1 MTGKKSKDERKNS
14 NMNEKNFEQTPS
26 EQESHD
32 NKQVNFSQDGINPD
46 NEANDSYEKL
56 MAQSKEYFEG
66 WQRER
71 ADFLNYKKRIE
82 RDQLALKNYLTG
94 EVLKKYIAIVDDM
107 ELALKNKPNENNIK
121 DWVEGIGLIY
131 QKLIS
136 ILESEGVERIT
147 TSGEFDPNVHEA
159 LTQIDSPAHESGQI
173 VDVMRHGYKI
183 GDRILRPSLVIV
195 AR

>member
-1 MTGKKSKDERKNS
+1 MRKKKTQDENSQSKMDDRDA
-14 NMNEKNFEQTPS
+14 MNNPVTITRQEDDIEEQQQNEEKN
-26 EQESHD
+26 
-32 NKQVNFSQDGINPD
+32 GISIE
-46 NEANDSYEKL
+46 EAYDLLLTKSND
-56 MAQSKEYFEG
+56 YFEG

-82 RDQLALKNYLTG
+82 RDQISLKNYLTG
-94 EVLKKYIAIVDDM
+94 EIIKKYIIIVDDM
-107 ELALKNKPNENNIK
+107 ELAIKNKPNDSNCK
-121 DWVEGIGLIY
+121 DWVDGIGLIY

-136 ILESEGVERIT
+136 ILENEGVERINT
-147 TSGEFDPNVHEA
+147 DGGFDPNIHEA

-173 VDVMRHGYKI
+173 VDVMRQGYKI

>member
-1 MTGKKSKDERKNS
+1 MTGKKTKEERKQS
-14 NMNEKNFEQTPS
+14 NMDGKSINQQPSNEERTI
-26 EQESHD
+26 ESHQDSLKADLNHD
-32 NKQVNFSQDGINPD
+32 NVT
-46 NEANDSYEKL
+46 NEAYEKL
-56 MAQSKEYFEG
+56 TVQSIEYFEG

-82 RDQLALKNYLTG
+82 RDQLAMKNYLTG

-107 ELALKNKPNENNIK
+107 ELALKNKPNENNYK
-121 DWVEGIGLIY
+121 EWVDGIGLIY

-136 ILESEGVERIT
+136 ILENEGVERIST
-147 TSGEFDPNVHEA
+147 TGNFDPNIHEA

-173 VDVMRHGYKI
+173 VEVMRQGYKI

>member
-1 MTGKKSKDERKNS
+1 MTGKKSKDERKNP

-121 DWVEGIGLIY
+121 DWVDGIGLIY

>member
-1 MTGKKSKDERKNS
+1 MTGKKTKEERKQS
-14 NMNEKNFEQTPS
+14 NMDEKSDDQRPSNEERTIENHEDS
-26 EQESHD
+26 
-32 NKQVNFSQDGINPD
+32 SQADLNRD
-46 NEANDSYEKL
+46 NETKEAYEKL
-56 MAQSKEYFEG
+56 MVQSKEYFEG

-82 RDQLALKNYLTG
+82 RDQLALKNYLSG

-107 ELALKNKPNENNIK
+107 ELALKNKPNDNNIK
-121 DWVEGIGLIY
+121 EWVDGIGLIY

-136 ILESEGVERIT
+136 ILENEGVERIST
-147 TSGEFDPNVHEA
+147 TGQFDPNIHEA
-159 LTQIDSPAHESGQI
+159 LTQIDSTAHESGQI
-173 VDVMRHGYKI
+173 VEVMRHGYKI

>member
-1 MTGKKSKDERKNS
+1 MTGKKTKEERKQS
-14 NMNEKNFEQTPS
+14 NMDGKSINQQPSNEERTI
-26 EQESHD
+26 ESHQDSSKADLNHD
-32 NKQVNFSQDGINPD
+32 NVT
-46 NEANDSYEKL
+46 NEAYEKL
-56 MAQSKEYFEG
+56 TVQSIEYFEG

-82 RDQLALKNYLTG
+82 RDQLAMKNYLTG

-107 ELALKNKPNENNIK
+107 ELALKNIPNDNNYK
-121 DWVEGIGLIY
+121 EWVDGIGLIY

-136 ILESEGVERIT
+136 ILENEGVERIST
-147 TSGEFDPNVHEA
+147 TGQFDPNRHEA

-173 VDVMRHGYKI
+173 VDVMRQGYKI

>member
-46 NEANDSYEKL
+46 NEANESYEKL

>member
-94 EVLKKYIAIVDDM
+94 
-107 ELALKNKPNENNIK
+107 
-121 DWVEGIGLIY
+121 
-131 QKLIS
+131 
-136 ILESEGVERIT
+136 
-147 TSGEFDPNVHEA
+147 
-159 LTQIDSPAHESGQI
+159 
-173 VDVMRHGYKI
+173 
-183 GDRILRPSLVIV
+183 
-195 AR
+195 

>member
-1 MTGKKSKDERKNS
+1 MTGKKSKDERKNP

>member
-1 MTGKKSKDERKNS
+1 MTGKKTKEEKKQS
-14 NMNEKNFEQTPS
+14 NMDEKSFNQRPSNEERTI
-26 EQESHD
+26 ESHED
-32 NKQVNFSQDGINPD
+32 STQADLNRD
-46 NEANDSYEKL
+46 NETNEAHERL
-56 MAQSKEYFEG
+56 IVQTKEYFEG

-94 EVLKKYIAIVDDM
+94 EIVKKYIAIVDDI
-107 ELALKNKPNENNIK
+107 ELALKNKPNDNNYK
-121 DWVEGIGLIY
+121 EWVDGIGLIY

-136 ILESEGVERIT
+136 ILENEGVERISAT
-147 TSGEFDPNVHEA
+147 GQFDPNIHEA

-173 VDVMRHGYKI
+173 VDVMRQGYKI